1 MHPKRWSL
9 TSCICCPTTD
19 SFYSVILLVSILYQ
33 FIVPITPMMLEMELD
48 AIMAKDRKSPC
59 AQEDLSLVRETQN

>member
-9 TSCICCPTTD
+9 TSCICCTTAD

-33 FIVPITPMMLEMELD
+33 FIVPIAPMLLEMELD
-48 AIMAKDRKSPC
+48 AIMAKDRQSPC
-59 AQEDLSLVRETQN
+59 AQEALSLVRET